1 MKSSLFSLLLL
12 AVVAGAGCRSTQM
25 NTVDPAQPANQRE
38 MISDK
43 RVLKDQSLNKAVNI
57 VGLNVGTGP
66 EGFLKVQVEVENRTR
81 SLKSFTYTVEWFDE
95 NGILIE
101 LPTAHSR
108 PRSLE
113 GGEIAAITATAPT
126 PRAKDFRIKFLEP
139 VGR

>member
-1 MKSSLFSLLLL
+1 MKPPLSTLLLL
-12 AVVAGAGCRSTQM
+12 AFVAGAGCKSTQV
-25 NTVDPAQPANQRE
+25 NTVEPAQPAAQRE
-38 MISDK
+38 MISDQ

-57 VGLNVGTGP
+57 VGVNSAIGDG
-66 EGFLKVQVEVENRTR
+66 GFLKIQVEVENRSR

-95 NGILIE
+95 NGILID
-101 LPTAHSR
+101 LPTAHAR

-126 PRAKDFRIKFLEP
+126 PRARDFRIKFLEP

>member
-101 LPTAHSR
+101 LP
-108 PRSLE
+108 
-113 GGEIAAITATAPT
+113 
-126 PRAKDFRIKFLEP
+126 
-139 VGR
+139 

>member
-1 MKSSLFSLLLL
+1 MKSTLLTVLLL
-12 AVVAGAGCRSTQM
+12 AFVAGAGCKSTQM
-25 NTVDPAQPANQRE
+25 NTVDPAQPANPRE

-43 RVLKDQSLNKAVNI
+43 RVLKDQSLNKAVNV
-57 VGLNVGTGP
+57 VGVNAAVGQ
-66 EGFLKVQVEVENRTR
+66 EGFLKIQIEVENRTR

-95 NGILIE
+95 NGMLIE
-101 LPTAHSR
+101 LPTAHAR